1 MFGLLNSGI
10 FLFFFFLCLC
20 VFFSGSG
27 DDDSNYIDLS
37 GISDW
42 WPSLV
47 IKKSLLEV
55 FGRAGFANSALG
67 KYKLRPCR
75 LGTFVNTSA
84 SDPSD
89 YNCLQCPA
97 GKFALNGV
105 YFKTTIERRDHLWR
119 VIQENLRISF
129 A

>member
-10 FLFFFFLCLC
+10 FSFFFCVFFFF
-20 VFFSGSG
+20 FSGFG
-27 DDDSNYIDLS
+27 EDKSNYIDLS
-37 GISDW
+37 GIGVSW
-42 WPSLV
+42 WISGFV
-47 IKKSLLEV
+47 TKTLLEV

-67 KYKLRPCR
+67 TYKLRPCP

-84 SDPSD
+84 NDPSD
-89 YNCLQCPA
+89 YNCLKCPA